1 MCESCQEN
9 PATVHETVMEN
20 NQVTREKHLCD
31 QCAAKQGVIGKHQ
44 TSLVA
49 ELLGSLKEKQKGS
62 TKEAEIRCPDCG
74 ILYSEFRAKARFGCS
89 RDYDVFRKHVLA
101 LLEKIHGSTDHVG
114 KRPKGA
120 PKAPPK
126 EIEKPAEKAAEK
138 PAKATLAVKLPPAV
152 KHLTKDAQPMLPT
165 KSVADLERD
174 LEKLVKA
181 EDFEKAAKLRD
192 AIRDLKGKKE
202 TKELS
207 TSTIWPA
214 ARASGFAERAPR
226 TTLSCRAGSGWRGT
240 SRRGRS

>member
-1 MCESCQEN
+1 MRLEWTWKWCAVPDRDTRKENVALASNQKMCESCQEN
-9 PATVHETVMEN
+9 AATVHETVMEH

-31 QCAAKQGVIGKHQ
+31 QCAAKQGIIGKMQ

-49 ELLGSLKEKQKGS
+49 ELLGNLKEKQKGAA
-62 TKEAEIRCPDCG
+62 KENDVRCPDCG

-101 LLEKIHGSTDHVG
+101 LLEKIHGSTDHAG

-126 EIEKPAEKAAEK
+126 EAAKPAEK
-138 PAKATLAVKLPPAV
+138 PAKAAPAAKAAKHAAKDTPAQLPA
-152 KHLTKDAQPMLPT
+152 
-165 KSVADLERD
+165 KSVAEMEKE

-192 AIRDLKGKKE
+192 AIKELKGKKE
-202 TKELS
+202 TKE
-207 TSTIWPA
+207 
-214 ARASGFAERAPR
+214 
-226 TTLSCRAGSGWRGT
+226 
-240 SRRGRS
+240 

>member
-1 MCESCQEN
+1 MENDTLANQPKMCESCQEN
-9 PATVHETVMEN
+9 PATVHETAMEH

-31 QCAAKQGVIGKHQ
+31 QCAAKQGVIGKMQ
-44 TSLVA
+44 TNLVA
-49 ELLGSLKEKQKGS
+49 ELLGSLKEKQKGIG
-62 TKEAEIRCPDCG
+62 KEADIRCPDCG

-126 EIEKPAEKAAEK
+126 EVEKPAEKAAEK
-138 PAKATLAVKLPPAV
+138 PAKSAVVLKGAPAAAV
-152 KHLTKDAQPMLPT
+152 HASQEKQAKEFAGSMKA
-165 KSVADLERD
+165 KSVTDMEKE

-192 AIRDLKGKKE
+192 AIRDMKGKKE
-202 TKELS
+202 TKE
-207 TSTIWPA
+207 
-214 ARASGFAERAPR
+214 
-226 TTLSCRAGSGWRGT
+226 
-240 SRRGRS
+240 

>member
-1 MCESCQEN
+1 MSNHQKMCESCQEN
-9 PATVHETVMEN
+9 PATVHETAMEN

-31 QCAAKQGVIGKHQ
+31 QCAAKQGVIGKMQ
-44 TSLVA
+44 TNLVA
-49 ELLGSLKEKQKGS
+49 QLLGSLKEKQKGAG
-62 TKEAEIRCPDCG
+62 KEADVRCPDCG

-126 EIEKPAEKAAEK
+126 EVEKPAEKAA
-138 PAKATLAVKLPPAV
+138 
-152 KHLTKDAQPMLPT
+152 
-165 KSVADLERD
+165 KSVTVVKGSEAASTKASQEKQAKEFAGSMKPKTVTEMEKE

-202 TKELS
+202 TKE
-207 TSTIWPA
+207 
-214 ARASGFAERAPR
+214 
-226 TTLSCRAGSGWRGT
+226 
-240 SRRGRS
+240 